1 MFATTREYKVMI
13 KISQFSPEMQL
24 LVASARKTLTQADSE
39 RIVKLCEKPL
49 NWQTWLNLVERHG
62 VAPLIWHSLNQLDDI
77 PIPEPTRCAL
87 EQRIKINTRRTLLQ
101 TIELAKLVRL
111 FDKAGIPILSFKG
124 PALAIQA
131 YGNLAL
137 RHAGDLDLL
146 LIEPSSVWEADRILT
161 EAGYIRTQP
170 DFELTP
176 LQKSVYM
183 KIFPDLVYTYKDF
196 EIPIELHW
204 RWTPNPYLFPLSVEE
219 VWQKREL
226 ISIANTKVATMSR
239 EDILL
244 YLCVHGAKHA
254 WNRLK
259 YLCDIPMLMDNDIER
274 LLARARQLGVLNM
287 VTQGFLLAHQ
297 VLNMPLPPAISAEVQ
312 TNPTAQGLVKVAQQ
326 VLREDESYWET
337 DKPLALVKKP
347 ARILRVLKYTL
358 KLRPELKYKR
368 YHLYLK
374 SSSYLDWSLIRIP
387 DRLFFLY
394 LVLRPFFWLIR
405 HFKKDDK

>member
-1 MFATTREYKVMI
+1 
-13 KISQFSPEMQL
+13 MQL
-24 LVASARKTLTQADSE
+24 LVASARKTLTAADSE
-39 RIVKLCEKPL
+39 HIVKLCDKPL
-49 NWQTWLNLVERHG
+49 NWQTWLNLVDQHS
-62 VAPLIWHSLNQLDDI
+62 VAPLIWHSLNKFDNI
-77 PIPEPTRCAL
+77 IPEPTLYAL
-87 EQRIKINTRRTLLQ
+87 HERIKINTKRTLLQ

-137 RHAGDLDLL
+137 RHAGDLDLM

-161 EAGYIRTQP
+161 EAGYIRTHP

-176 LQKSVYM
+176 LQKSAYM
-183 KIFPDLVYTYKDF
+183 KISPHLVYTYKNL
-196 EIPIELHW
+196 ELPIELHW
-204 RWTPNPYLFPLSVEE
+204 RWTPNPYLCPLSVEE

-226 ISIANTKVATMSR
+226 ITIANTKVATMSR

-254 WNRLK
+254 WARLK
-259 YLCDIPMLMDNDIER
+259 YLCDIPVLMDNGFSKDIEP
-274 LLARARQLGVLNM
+274 LLVRARQLGVLNM

-297 VLNMPLPPAISAEVQ
+297 VLNMPLPPAISAEAQ
-312 TNPTAQGLVKVAQQ
+312 ANPTAQTLVKVAQQ
-326 VLREDESYWET
+326 VLREDESYWEA

-347 ARILRVLKYTL
+347 ARILRVLNYNL
-358 KLRPELKYKR
+358 KLRPELKYKQ

-374 SSSYLDWSLIRIP
+374 STSYLDWSIIRLP

-394 LVLRPFFWLIR
+394 FILRPFLFVVR